1 MVRGFFWYNKDE
13 ETRLDSW
20 LMMSLRLAFASPF
33 FAVIMEIIKKVRFN
47 GLKKLKK
54 FIKSVDV
61 YLNIRYNIL
70 VR

>member
-33 FAVIMEIIKKVRFN
+33 FVKNRPLAGGFQ
-47 GLKKLKK
+47 
-54 FIKSVDV
+54 SVMTS
-61 YLNIRYNIL
+61 
-70 VR
+70 

>member
-1 MVRGFFWYNKDE
+1 MVRGFFWYNKYE

-47 GLKKLKK
+47 GLK
-54 FIKSVDV
+54 
-61 YLNIRYNIL
+61 N
-70 VR
+70 